1 MIRVIIADDHTLVRR
16 SIHALLDR
24 AVDIEV
30 VGEAQDGIEVLEL
43 TRELK
48 PDLVI
53 MDVSMP
59 KLNGIA
65 ATAQIQKQELS
76 SKVVILSM
84 HANQTL
90 VQKALQSGAQG
101 YLLKRT
107 VSDELLLAIHQV
119 FKGEVFLSRSLASQD
134 S

>member
-1 MIRVIIADDHTLVRR
+1 MIRVIIADDHTLVRK
-16 SIHALLDR
+16 SIHALLDH
-24 AVDIEV
+24 ALDIEV

-65 ATAQIQKQELS
+65 ATAQIQEQDLS

-90 VQKALQSGAQG
+90 VQKAKLPLVGNG
-101 YLLKRT
+101 IDVPLL
-107 VSDELLLAIHQV
+107 SNELV
-119 FKGEVFLSRSLASQD
+119 KS
-134 S
+134 